1 MKTLFLGSSGFVG
14 NALIENLKSDFDI
27 TLLTRNETEIQEFHG
42 SIIRGDLIDLG
53 TLELLSK
60 RKFER
65 VIDCSWTG
73 LPNLS
78 TSNNLENYRLKKK
91 FIEIMVNADLREYV
105 GIGSCLEYGD
115 LQGIAHENDMGSNI
129 GDFGRVKLE
138 VLNLVV
144 NSGMKFKWFR
154 PFYLIG
160 SRQHKNSLLNTAIRT
175 LEKGYDFIP
184 RESSKSFD
192 FIDISEA
199 TAAMKLVIEN
209 QNCNGI
215 YNVGSGETKSV
226 NYIVN
231 AVRRA
236 FGLQEKEDQVFEGL
250 SADIRKLQVET
261 GWKISESLEESLQK
275 IISKLRVH

>member
-1 MKTLFLGSSGFVG
+1 LGSTGFVG
-14 NALIENLKSDFDI
+14 NALIENLESNFDL
-27 TLLTRNETEIQEFHG
+27 TLLRRKETEIQECYG
-42 SIIRGDLIDLG
+42 SIIHGDLLDLR
-53 TLELLSK
+53 TLEVLSK
-60 RKFER
+60 SKFER

-73 LPNLS
+73 LPDLS
-78 TSNNLENYRLKKK
+78 MENNRENYRMKKTL
-91 FIEIMVNADLREYV
+91 IETMIKAGVREYV

-115 LQGIAHENDMGSNI
+115 LQGVVHENHMGSKI

-138 VLNLVV
+138 VLNLVI

-175 LEKGYDFIP
+175 IEKGDDFMP

-192 FIDISEA
+192 FIDIGQA

-209 QNCNGI
+209 QHCNGV
-215 YNVGSGETKSV
+215 YNIGMGETKSV

-236 FGLQEKEDQVFEGL
+236 FGLQEKEDHVFEGL
-250 SADIRKLQVET
+250 SADISKLQVET
-261 GWKISESLEESLQK
+261 GWKPSETFEESLLET
-275 IISKLRVH
+275 ISKLRVG

>member
-1 MKTLFLGSSGFVG
+1 LGSTGFVG
-14 NALIENLKSDFDI
+14 NALVENLESDFDL
-27 TLLTRNETEIQEFHG
+27 TLLTRRVTKIQDSRV
-42 SIIRGDLIDLG
+42 SIIHGDLIDLG
-53 TLELLSK
+53 TLEVLSK
-60 RKFER
+60 SKFER

-78 TSNNLENYRLKKK
+78 TDNNLENYKLKKT
-91 FIEIMVNADLREYV
+91 FIETMIKADLREYV

-115 LQGIAHENDMGSNI
+115 LQGIAHENHLGSNI
-129 GDFGRVKLE
+129 GEFGRVKLE

-144 NSGMKFKWFR
+144 NSGMNFKWFR
-154 PFYLIG
+154 PFYLVG
-160 SRQHKNSLLNTAIRT
+160 ARQHKNSLLNTAIRT
-175 LEKGYDFIP
+175 LESGIDFIP

-192 FIDISEA
+192 FIDISQA
-199 TAAMKLVIEN
+199 AAAMKLVIEN

-215 YNVGSGETKSV
+215 YNIGSGETKSV
-226 NYIVN
+226 NVIVN

-236 FGLQEKEDQVFEGL
+236 FGLPEKEDHVLKGL

-261 GWKISESLEESLQK
+261 GWKTSESLDESLQK

>member
-1 MKTLFLGSSGFVG
+1 LKTLFLGSTGFVG
-14 NALIENLKSDFDI
+14 NALVENLESDFDL
-27 TLLTRNETEIQEFHG
+27 TLLTRRVTKIQDSRV
-42 SIIRGDLIDLG
+42 SIIHGDLIDLG
-53 TLELLSK
+53 TLEVLSK
-60 RKFER
+60 SKFER

-78 TSNNLENYRLKKK
+78 TDNNLENYKLKKT
-91 FIEIMVNADLREYV
+91 FIETMIKADLREYV

-115 LQGIAHENDMGSNI
+115 LQGIAHENHLGSNI
-129 GDFGRVKLE
+129 GEFGRVKLE

-144 NSGMKFKWFR
+144 NSGMNFKWFR
-154 PFYLIG
+154 PFYLVG
-160 SRQHKNSLLNTAIRT
+160 ARQHKNSLLNTAIRT
-175 LEKGYDFIP
+175 LESGIDFIP

-192 FIDISEA
+192 FIDISQA
-199 TAAMKLVIEN
+199 AAAMKLVIEN

-215 YNVGSGETKSV
+215 YNIGSGETKSV
-226 NYIVN
+226 NVIVN

-236 FGLQEKEDQVFEGL
+236 FGLPEKEDHVLKGL

-261 GWKISESLEESLQK
+261 GWKTSESLDESLQK